1 MDTLT
6 SSPAFGTYALCTS
19 ILAIKLFLSSVYT
32 GLQRQ
37 KSQGYANPEDASTF
51 GEDGAVSSDAEAPA
65 VAHAL
70 RIQRNDAENFPAF
83 FAVGLVYV
91 LTGASAM
98 GAAVYMWTF
107 TGARILHTIAYAR
120 HLQPWRALAFLA
132 GALCVVGMSVSTI
145 LRVL

>member
-1 MDTLT
+1 MDALVST
-6 SSPAFGTYALCTS
+6 PGFGTYALCTS

-32 GLQRQ
+32 GVQRQ
-37 KSQGYANPEDASTF
+37 RSQSYANPEDVASF
-51 GEDGAVSSDAEAPA
+51 GKEGARAGDGEAPA

-70 RIQRNDAENFPAF
+70 RIQRNDAESLPAF

-91 LTGASAM
+91 LTGASAT
-98 GAAVYMWTF
+98 GVAIYMWTF
-107 TGARILHTIAYAR
+107 TIARIVHTIAYAG
-120 HLQPWRALAFLA
+120 HLQPWRALSFLA